1 MYGLEAIAAHN
12 GWAQAAT
19 GAVIVICG
27 LATLSIVISFLPKLV
42 SLFEKEKVSSGVE
55 SQNTTFKKTETK
67 NIEISNIDILQNIS
81 KTAISYT
88 IFIEPLGESFKLS
101 DLYQTFKK
109 NDLPHPHL
117 TIRSFREAGFIL
129 PVSNGQFTWKLHLE

>member
-1 MYGLEAIAAHN
+1 VYGLEAIAAHN